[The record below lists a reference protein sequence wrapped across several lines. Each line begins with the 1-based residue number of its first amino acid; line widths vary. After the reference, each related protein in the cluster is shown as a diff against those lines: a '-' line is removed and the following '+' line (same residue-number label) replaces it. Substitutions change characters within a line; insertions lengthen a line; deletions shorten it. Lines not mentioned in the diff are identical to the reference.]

1 MAQLFLAKTLHL
13 DHIKN
18 MVWVVLFGGVCS
30 LSEQTIRSVIL
41 DSENWEIQYPLPT
54 QLIIMKCSF
63 YES

>member
-1 MAQLFLAKTLHL
+1 MSQLFLAKTLHL

-54 QLIIMKCSF
+54 
-63 YES
+63 